1 MIEWV
6 KGMLAAV
13 TMEQVIVQAIG
24 IVAMAFNILSFQCK
38 KQRSIIVMQFFGS
51 LFFCVHFYLD
61 GAMTGALLNAVAVV
75 RALVYSNK
83 EKLKSDHVA
92 WLALFIGASIA
103 CYPVAFLWLDAPTDK
118 WYYFVLELLPVVGMT
133 LSTFSFRADGAKGLR
148 LLWFFSSPLWLIYN
162 ICHHS
167 IGGTVCECFAIV
179 SILTA
184 MFRLDRKP
192 KEEPTPELK

>member
-1 MIEWV
+1 MPAFV
-6 KGMLAAV
+6 KEFIDSVGVYAI
-13 TMEQVIVQAIG
+13 IVQAIG

-61 GAMTGALLNAVAVV
+61 GAMTGALLNAVAVA

-92 WLALFIGASIA
+92 WLTVFIAASVA
-103 CYPVAFLWLDAPTDK
+103 CYPAAFLWLGAPTDK
-118 WYYFVLELLPVVGMT
+118 WYYFLLELLPVVGMT

-167 IGGTVCECFAIV
+167 IGGTVCEIFAIV

-192 KEEPTPELK
+192 KEQTES